1 MWRQE
6 LGSGGKKTQTAGV
19 NLAQTCS
26 RHGKIK
32 QIYYQKENEEND
44 EKETVKGESGYKG
57 QESKKCKEAKIIISE
72 TLTAR

>member
-1 MWRQE
+1 M
-6 LGSGGKKTQTAGV
+6 SGE

-44 EKETVKGESGYKG
+44 EKETVKEEPGYKG
-57 QESKKCKEAKIIISE
+57 QESEKSKETKIIISK